1 MRVRI
6 THRRP
11 GEVDGVDLNTF
22 EVGLMYDVS
31 PSLATYLIMTGTAD
45 PVVDERPALVVPV
58 DDIPHSLA
66 RASSAPRERAIAA
79 EQSGVRGQGSGIRK
93 VAADVE
99 NV

>member
-11 GEVDGVDLNTF
+11 GEVDGVDLSTF

-58 DDIPHSLA
+58 DEIPHGTTRA
-66 RASSAPRERAIAA
+66 RGASRERAIAA
-79 EQSGVRGQGSGIRK
+79 ESSGVRGHGSGIRK
-93 VAADVE
+93 VSAEVE
-99 NV
+99 EV

>member
-11 GEVDGVDLNTF
+11 GEVDGVDLSTF
-22 EVGLMYDVS
+22 EVGSTYDVS

-58 DDIPHSLA
+58 DEMPEN
-66 RASSAPRERAIAA
+66 APRPRSGVRDRAIAA
-79 EQSGVRGQGSGIRK
+79 DKPLKSS
-93 VAADVE
+93 
-99 NV
+99 